1 MRPRRSRRAGRRPM
15 RRSTKIKLIVAG
27 AVFLALFL
35 FVSLQLRPM
44 IQSVTN
50 TIAKQVATTAI
61 HNTVVEQ
68 LEQNPLKYEDCVN
81 IQRDGNGNITT
92 ITTNMT
98 NINALKSKIAL
109 AIQEELGESYT
120 QTGIPL
126 GTLTG
131 SDLLRGYGPKVP
143 VRISIAGNV
152 SVELKSSFESAGI
165 NQTRHQIYM
174 EIRTSAYSY
183 LTGMSSTTE
192 VSTDVAVAE
201 TVIVG
206 EVPQMFANLGGLS
219 ETLTQAAQGTAS
231 QAG

>member
-1 MRPRRSRRAGRRPM
+1 M
-15 RRSTKIKLIVAG
+15 
-27 AVFLALFL
+27 
-35 FVSLQLRPM
+35 
-44 IQSVTN
+44 
-50 TIAKQVATTAI
+50 
-61 HNTVVEQ
+61 
-68 LEQNPLKYEDCVN
+68 
-81 IQRDGNGNITT
+81 
-92 ITTNMT
+92 
-98 NINALKSKIAL
+98 
-109 AIQEELGESYT
+109 
-120 QTGIPL
+120 
-126 GTLTG
+126 
-131 SDLLRGYGPKVP
+131 
-143 VRISIAGNV
+143 
-152 SVELKSSFESAGI
+152 ELKSSFESAGI

>member
-68 LEQNPLKYEDCVN
+68 LEQNPLKYEDFVN

-219 ETLTQAAQGTAS
+219 ETLTQAAQGAAS

>member
-1 MRPRRSRRAGRRPM
+1 M

-68 LEQNPLKYEDCVN
+68 LEQNPLKYEDFVN

-183 LTGMSSTTE
+183 LTGMLSTTE